1 MKSKWQISV
10 VQWSVWC
17 CILGYANTY
26 IYTHTH
32 IYVCIYTY
40 IWGFPGCS
48 DGKESACHVGD
59 LDSIPG
65 LGRSLGKGNSYSL
78 QYSCLESSMD
88 RGAWQAIVHGIT
100 ESDTTE
106 QLTHTHIY
114 TYAYMC
120 VYICMYV
127 YVYSYFLHLYGDI
140 RKNFKFGINT
150 VKTEIYLTPDSIL

>member
-1 MKSKWQISV
+1 
-10 VQWSVWC
+10 
-17 CILGYANTY
+17 
-26 IYTHTH
+26 
-32 IYVCIYTY
+32 
-40 IWGFPGCS
+40 
-48 DGKESACHVGD
+48 
-59 LDSIPG
+59 
-65 LGRSLGKGNSYSL
+65 
-78 QYSCLESSMD
+78 MD